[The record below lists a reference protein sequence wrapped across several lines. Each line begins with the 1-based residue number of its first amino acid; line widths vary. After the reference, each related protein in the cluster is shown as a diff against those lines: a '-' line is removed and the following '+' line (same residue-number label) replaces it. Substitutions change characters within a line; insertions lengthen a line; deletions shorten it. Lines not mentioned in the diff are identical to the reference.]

1 MAKKRKRKSSGS
13 LELHKIAHYAFL
25 AGIFIA
31 LLSGLFT
38 NYLNQNA
45 LFSSLVILG
54 IVVGAINLT
63 VKETMPFLIAAIA
76 IILAGV
82 FNFGLIPT
90 IGDVLETAIMNV
102 GVFVS
107 PGALIVGI
115 KTVWKLASD

>member
-1 MAKKRKRKSSGS
+1 MAKKRKKSNKSV
-13 LELHKIAHYAFL
+13 ELHKIAHYAFL

-31 LLSGLFT
+31 LVSGLFT
-38 NYLNQNA
+38 EYLNQNA

-54 IVVGAINLT
+54 VIVGAINLT
-63 VKETMPFLIAAIA
+63 VKETIPFLIAAMA

-90 IGDVLETAIMNV
+90 IGKVLENAVMNV